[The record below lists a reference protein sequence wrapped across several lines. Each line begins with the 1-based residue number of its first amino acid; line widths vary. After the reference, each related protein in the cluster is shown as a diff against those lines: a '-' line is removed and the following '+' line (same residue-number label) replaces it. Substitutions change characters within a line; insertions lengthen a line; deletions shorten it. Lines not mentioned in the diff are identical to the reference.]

1 MAMGAARV
9 NAGAAT
15 LASGCAAAWLVSAV
29 AGTAAAHALA
39 IDDSLE
45 LARVALPEYAAVACA
60 CRPALLVILAASW
73 THECGRSWRRGGE
86 PRTPPPPPRV
96 SRSAFLRPWSADS
109 AAPLPPSAQP
119 RAPPTAL
126 SLALLGAGLLLLVTS
141 LQADALGAATPVDFW
156 STAGGGGGDDPWGMR
171 RSLQDFLLA
180 ATWAQ
185 IGLRATLAPHA
196 DAREADLGIAAS
208 LATASWLGGAAAGGL
223 AAQMPLYDT
232 LARALD
238 AL

>member
-1 MAMGAARV
+1 
-9 NAGAAT
+9 
-15 LASGCAAAWLVSAV
+15 
-29 AGTAAAHALA
+29 
-39 IDDSLE
+39 
-45 LARVALPEYAAVACA
+45 
-60 CRPALLVILAASW
+60 
-73 THECGRSWRRGGE
+73 
-86 PRTPPPPPRV
+86 
-96 SRSAFLRPWSADS
+96 
-109 AAPLPPSAQP
+109 
-119 RAPPTAL
+119 
-126 SLALLGAGLLLLVTS
+126 
-141 LQADALGAATPVDFW
+141 
-156 STAGGGGGDDPWGMR
+156 MR